1 MRIAVMGAGGIGSY
15 LGALL
20 AKSGADVTL
29 ICRGAHLAA
38 VREHGLRVRSAG
50 GEFTVSPMAASD
62 DPTLAGSAEIIIQAV
77 KLYDLGASTRALA
90 PSLGPRSLVVT
101 VQNGVTAADEASGI
115 VGGDRVVP
123 GLVFINAHV
132 EAPGVVVSRGRSQ
145 TFILGAHDAR
155 IAAFQE
161 RCAAAGIDAR
171 ISSDIRADL
180 WRKFIPV
187 AALSALAC
195 LCRQP
200 IGPIL
205 ADPALARL
213 HRQAMEEVA
222 ALARTKEVN
231 LETDIVERM
240 LAVAR
245 TYQYDARVSML
256 EDLEAGKR
264 LELEWLS
271 GYVSRE
277 AARHGVP
284 VPFHDLAYACLK
296 PLAK

>member
-38 VREHGLRVRSAG
+38 VREHGLRVRSAS
-50 GEFTVSPMAASD
+50 GEFTVSQIAASD

-77 KLYDLGASTRALA
+77 KLYDLGASTRALS

-101 VQNGVTAADEASGI
+101 VQNGVTAADEAGAI

-123 GLVFINAHV
+123 GLVFITAHL

-145 TFILGAHDAR
+145 TFIIGAHDAR

-171 ISSDIRADL
+171 ISADIRADL

-222 ALARTKEVN
+222 ALARTKEVTWKPTLRN
-231 LETDIVERM
+231 ACWLSPAPTSTMPGFRC
-240 LAVAR
+240 
-245 TYQYDARVSML
+245 SMTWKRASASSWNGSRATS
-256 EDLEAGKR
+256 AGKR
-264 LELEWLS
+264 
-271 GYVSRE
+271 R
-277 AARHGVP
+277 AT
-284 VPFHDLAYACLK
+284 ACLSHSMTSRT
-296 PLAK
+296 LA

>member
-1 MRIAVMGAGGIGSY
+1 MGAGGIGSY
-15 LGALL
+15 LGARL
-20 AKSGADVTL
+20 AHAGADVTL
-29 ICRGAHLAA
+29 ICRGRHLAA
-38 VREHGLRVRSAG
+38 LRERGLRFQSPAS
-50 GEFTVSPMAASD
+50 EFTVGKIAASD
-62 DPTLAGSAEIIIQAV
+62 DPATVGAADLVIEAV
-77 KLYDLGASTRALA
+77 KLYDLAESTRAML
-90 PSLGPRSLVVT
+90 PLLGPRTLVVT
-101 VQNGVTAADEASGI
+101 VQNGVTAADEVAAIAGRE
-115 VGGDRVVP
+115 RVVP

-132 EAPGVVVSRGRSQ
+132 EAPGLVVSRGRSQ
-145 TFILGAHDAR
+145 TFIVGAHDER
-155 IAAFQE
+155 ISGFVE
-161 RCAAAGIDAR
+161 RCAAAGIDAHV
-171 ISSDIRADL
+171 SPDIRADL
-180 WRKFIPV
+180 WRKFMPV

-205 ADPALARL
+205 ADAGLKKVY
-213 HRQAMEEVA
+213 RQAMEEVA
-222 ALARTKEVN
+222 ALARAKEIG
-231 LETDIVERM
+231 LEADIVERM
-240 LAVAR
+240 LALAA

-284 VPFHDLAYACLK
+284 VPFHDIAYACLL

>member
-1 MRIAVMGAGGIGSY
+1 MGAGGIGSY
-15 LGALL
+15 LGGML
-20 AKSGADVTL
+20 ARSGADVTL
-29 ICRGAHLAA
+29 VCRGAHLAA
-38 VREHGLRVRSAG
+38 VKERGLEVRTPAG
-50 GEFTVSPMAASD
+50 GFTVRLAATAH
-62 DPTLAGSAEIIIQAV
+62 PAHAGVVDIVIQAV
-77 KLYDLGASTRALA
+77 KRYDLAQS
-90 PSLGPRSLVVT
+90 SLGMVPMLGPKSVVLPI
-101 VQNGVTAADEASGI
+101 QNGVDASDEIAAL
-115 VGGDRVVP
+115 VGAERAAA

-132 EAPGVVVSRGRSQ
+132 DEPGQVVSRSERN
-145 TFILGAHDAR
+145 TFIMGGRGLEAFRDACV
-155 IAAFQE
+155 Q
-161 RCAAAGIDAR
+161 AGIDAR
-171 ISSDIRADL
+171 LSSDIRADL

-213 HRQAMEEVA
+213 YRQAMSEVA
-222 ALARTKEVN
+222 ALARKKDVGLEAEV
-231 LETDIVERM
+231 VERM
-240 LAVAR
+240 LAVAA
-245 TYQYDARVSML
+245 TYKYDARVSML

-277 AARHGVP
+277 AARVGVP
-284 VPFHDLAYACLK
+284 VPFHDMAYACLK